1 MNHTGNVGTPPPR
14 PPSQPP
20 PPPPTPPKGA
30 PLVLRVSRRVLWV
43 GTAAVPL
50 HNIAWVDAF
59 RLKPDWGAAFLRL
72 LKWLFGAF
80 LVYVAIYYASE
91 GEARL
96 GDDGG
101 PAVIVFVI
109 GLVVTFSEL
118 FSSKKPVL
126 VVEMNS
132 GSRVIVTLPT
142 VDELRQIAGRIVDA
156 IDNPAAEFTTIVQ
169 KVNNRQTNNYGPVV
183 NMTGGR
189 ENTGFKL

>member
-1 MNHTGNVGTPPPR
+1 MNHTGNVGAPLPQ

-20 PPPPTPPKGA
+20 PLPPAPPRGG

-59 RLKPDWGAAFLRL
+59 RLKPDWGAAFLRF
-72 LKWLFGAF
+72 LKWLFGAV
-80 LVYVAIYYASE
+80 LVYVVINYAD
-91 GEARL
+91 GGDARL
-96 GDDGG
+96 GENGS
-101 PAVIVFVI
+101 PAVVVFLI
-109 GLVVTFSEL
+109 GLFITLTEL

-156 IDNPAAEFTTIVQ
+156 IDNPAAEFTAIVQ
-169 KVNNRQTNNYGPVV
+169 QFNSRHTNNYGPVI